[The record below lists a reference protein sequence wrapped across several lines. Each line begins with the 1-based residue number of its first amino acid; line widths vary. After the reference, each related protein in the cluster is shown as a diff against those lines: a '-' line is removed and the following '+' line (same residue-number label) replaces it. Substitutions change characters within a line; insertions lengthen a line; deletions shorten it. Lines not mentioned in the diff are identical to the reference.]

1 MSLIS
6 IVIPVYNAEKYIRR
20 CIYSI
25 IRQTYQNFE
34 LILVNDGSID
44 NSLEICKEYAIKD
57 KRITVLS
64 QKNNG
69 ASSARNKGI
78 ESANGEWITFIDAD
92 DSVDPKYLELLCE
105 NITGEERTLIIQGI
119 KQHFNKKEIKET
131 EFKGQTLVGPNIE
144 KAFDENE
151 IYEYGFTVAKLY
163 NRNIVKKFNIRF
175 NEHIAYSE
183 DLLFMLDYIL
193 HCNSISFVSGAHY
206 NYILEKSGLS
216 QRYNSFE
223 SEYLLFTEYTKKNQA
238 IANKW
243 GFTPSYKSLR
253 CGALM
258 LMRSIYSLYKNKEKK
273 RGIRI
278 RTIKEIKTKHRSYIS
293 KYYTPKITLLK
304 LLKLLFLVNSTLFD
318 FFCYHKFNKKE

>member
-1 MSLIS
+1 MILIS
-6 IVIPVYNAEKYIRR
+6 IVIPVYNAERYIEK
-20 CIYSI
+20 CIESI
-25 IRQTYQNFE
+25 VRQTFQDFE
-34 LILVNDGSID
+34 LILVNDGSED
-44 NSLEICKEYAIKD
+44 CSLEICEKYANEN
-57 KRITVLS
+57 KRITVIS
-64 QKNNG
+64 QKNSG
-69 ASSARNKGI
+69 ASSARNIGI
-78 ESANGEWITFIDAD
+78 DIAKGEWITFIDAD
-92 DSVDPKYLELLCE
+92 DYVEAEYLEQLCR
-105 NITGEERTLIIQGI
+105 NITNEERRFIIQGFR
-119 KQHFNKKEIKET
+119 QHFSKDEIKRT
-131 EFKGQTLVGPNIE
+131 EFKKETLVGSDIK
-144 KAFDENE
+144 KAFEENE
-151 IYEYGFTVAKLY
+151 IFEYGFTIAKLY
-163 NRNIVKKFNIRF
+163 NRNLVNKFNIRF
-175 NEHIAYSE
+175 NEQISYSE

-206 NYILEKSGLS
+206 NYILKKSGLS